1 MPPVYFHEDKSFR
14 GWFAMEFSTI
24 FQLIVS
30 GLTIGCVYSLV
41 GLGFSMTLTATEL
54 VNFAQGELV
63 MLGAFIGLTL
73 LTTLHLPYLPVFIIA
88 ILLTGIFGIF
98 MERVVLRPILDKKS
112 PLLNLLIAT
121 LGISI
126 AMQAL
131 SIIVWGREPIA
142 YPKIFRSEA
151 IDLLGV
157 RILPLYL
164 WILCLGV
171 VVMVAL
177 QFFFQ
182 KTLTGISWRAAS
194 LDPNTAA
201 LYGVSRRKNVA
212 LTFGISSAL
221 GGAAGV
227 LIAPLFFAS
236 FGLGAS
242 VLVKA
247 FAAAALGG
255 FGIVGT
261 MVGGLVLGMVET
273 LAAGIISS
281 EYKNVIMYA
290 MLLAILLFFFR
301 PKAPSGR
308 SITEGSKVKSE
319 HGAFSF
325 PAGKGSWVKPLC
337 WSAGIGLWFLIP
349 FVAGTYTVRILNL
362 SFIFAVAVLGL
373 QLIVGYT
380 GQFSFGHAAF
390 YGIGA
395 YTSALLS
402 MHYNLPILITFP
414 LAMVLAGLA
423 GWLVAPILRLS
434 GHFLAIGT
442 LAMGEIIFLL
452 MINLK
457 GLTKG
462 AYGLYGV
469 PFPSIG
475 PLTIDTE
482 FRYYFLTTLI
492 LGIAYFFVRR
502 LTRSRFG
509 RGLIAV
515 RENELASLVSGVDAV
530 RYKMKAFV
538 IGTACAGLSGALY
551 AHYMS
556 YISPES
562 FKLVIS
568 IEMVTM
574 VVIGGLGSMLGG
586 IVGSLVVILL
596 PEFLRVLADYRLVVY
611 GSLLIIFMMF
621 LPGGLADLTRKPLQL
636 FLARLKRVATPF
648 AK

>member
-1 MPPVYFHEDKSFR
+1 
-14 GWFAMEFSTI
+14 MEFATVV
-24 FQLIVS
+24 QLIVS

-54 VNFAQGELV
+54 INFAQGELV

-73 LTTLHLPYLPVFIIA
+73 LTTLPLPYPLVFVVAII
-88 ILLTGIFGIF
+88 LTGIFGIF
-98 MERVVLRPILDKKS
+98 MERVILRPILAKKS

-131 SIIVWGREPIA
+131 SIVVWGREPIA
-142 YPKIFRSEA
+142 YPEIFRPQP
-151 IDLLGV
+151 INLFGV
-157 RILPLYL
+157 RVLPLYL
-164 WILCLGV
+164 WILCLGG
-171 VVMVAL
+171 VVMAAL

-182 KTLTGISWRAAS
+182 KTVTGISWRAAS

-242 VLVKA
+242 VLVKS
-247 FAAAALGG
+247 FGAAAMGG

-261 MVGGLVLGMVET
+261 MVGGMVLGVVET
-273 LAAGIISS
+273 MAAGMISS

-290 MLLAILLFFFR
+290 MLLAILFFFFR
-301 PKAPSGR
+301 PKVPSGR
-308 SITEGSKVKSE
+308 SITEGSKVKP
-319 HGAFSF
+319 HLRASF
-325 PAGKGSWVKPLC
+325 LPLDKVSWLVPLFWC
-337 WSAGIGLWFLIP
+337 IGVAVWLVIP
-349 FVAGTYTVRILNL
+349 FVADTYTVRILNL

-402 MHYNLPILITFP
+402 MHYHLPILITFP
-414 LAMVLAGLA
+414 SAVALAGLS
-423 GWLVAPILRLS
+423 GWVVAPILRLS

-452 MINLK
+452 MINWK
-457 GLTKG
+457 WLTKG
-462 AYGLYGV
+462 AYGLYGI

-475 PLTIDTE
+475 PIRIDTE
-482 FRYYFLTTLI
+482 FRYYFLTTVI
-492 LGIAYFFVRR
+492 LGIVYFFLRR

-509 RGLIAV
+509 RGLVAV

-538 IGTACAGLSGALY
+538 IGTACAGLAGALY

-562 FKLVIS
+562 FKFHVS
-568 IEMVTM
+568 VEMVTM
-574 VVIGGLGSMLGG
+574 VVMGGLGSIPGG
-586 IVGSLVVILL
+586 LVGSLVVVLM
-596 PEFLRVLADYRLVVY
+596 PEYLRFLTDYRLVVY

-621 LPGGLADLTRKPLQL
+621 LPGGLVD
-636 FLARLKRVATPF
+636 LARWSTYFLFHKMKDDRH
-648 AK
+648 